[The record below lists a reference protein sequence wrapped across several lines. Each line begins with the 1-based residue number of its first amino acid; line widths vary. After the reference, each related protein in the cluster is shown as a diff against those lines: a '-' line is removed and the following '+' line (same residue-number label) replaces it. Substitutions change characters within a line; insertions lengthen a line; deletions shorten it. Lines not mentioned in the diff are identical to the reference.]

1 MVQIIVSSAQ
11 LYCCQCNVDIKVL
24 LFHPYIVVREGK
36 LIRKRTIYTY
46 MHNPG
51 RPMVLPPHTLT
62 FLLRVLRNDR
72 TSKIISCKR
81 KNKQDFQKIIE
92 NTALLPNGKALFNT
106 SMYTDNYFKIYIIEG
121 RGNQQLL
128 SQAYILQFVQSNF
141 SNNALL
147 KIIWQPLSSY
157 STIFSEPSINITF
170 I

>member
-1 MVQIIVSSAQ
+1 M
-11 LYCCQCNVDIKVL
+11 
-24 LFHPYIVVREGK
+24 
-36 LIRKRTIYTY
+36 YTY

-72 TSKIISCKR
+72 TSNIISCKR

-106 SMYTDNYFKIYIIEG
+106 LMYTDNYFKIYIIEG

-128 SQAYILQFVQSNF
+128 SQAYIYYSSFKVILAITHYLRLFGSLCQATPPF
-141 SNNALL
+141 SQGLL
-147 KIIWQPLSSY
+147 LTLLLFEKI
-157 STIFSEPSINITF
+157 
-170 I
+170 